1 MREEVLL
8 EFFTLEI
15 ALMGHLPTPGLEHTK
30 HMGICGTLK
39 DLGGGLGR
47 QAPSITHS
55 RV

>member
-15 ALMGHLPTPGLEHTK
+15 ALMGHLPTPGLEHTR

-39 DLGGGLGR
+39 DLGGGGWGDRLL
-47 QAPSITHS
+47 P
-55 RV
+55 